1 MSFAGPPPNLIPP
14 SGPFEEYVT
23 KLASSPYSIGAAI
36 FLLNVGG
43 RFLPMEIT
51 KQQEKFLNQPWFRRL
66 IVFVIFFVATRNLII
81 AFWLSLMV
89 ILFGGY
95 LLNENSSLCIFAK
108 SGKGTAPKEAAT
120 LTSEEQQIL
129 KSLQDKS
136 ERLKPSGLA
145 LAQVSDK
152 SSNIHDKYK
161 KVIRELWGQ

>member
-51 KQQEKFLNQPWFRRL
+51 KQQEKFLNQPWFRR
-66 IVFVIFFVATRNLII
+66 IIIFVIFFVATRNLII

-95 LLNENSSLCIFAK
+95 LLNENSSLCIFGK
-108 SGKGTAPKEAAT
+108 SGKGTAPKDAAT
-120 LTSEEQQIL
+120 LTPEEQLIL

-161 KVIRELWGQ
+161 KVISELWGQ

>member
-1 MSFAGPPPNLIPP
+1 MSFAGPPPSLIPP

-95 LLNENSSLCIFAK
+95 LLNENSSLCIFGKA
-108 SGKGTAPKEAAT
+108 SKGTAPKDTAT
-120 LTSEEQQIL
+120 LTPEEQLIL

-136 ERLKPSGLA
+136 ERLKPSA
-145 LAQVSDK
+145 LATADVSDK
-152 SSNIHDKYK
+152 SSSIHDKYK
-161 KVIRELWGQ
+161 KVMSELWSQ